1 MKKLISLAVVLAVIL
16 SLGGCGK
23 KNDINTPSD
32 PTPTSVATDAA
43 TDEPTQTPEPEKT
56 KAPAPTP
63 DPRDDEDVIRA
74 EIAKMLDDAEELIK
88 EGLLDDAQMV
98 IRDIKTREL
107 NEAETKRL
115 NELQA
120 ELVKISD

>member
-16 SLGGCGK
+16 SFGGCGK
-23 KNDINTPSD
+23 KSNTDTLSD
-32 PTPTSVATDAA
+32 PTPTSVATE
-43 TDEPTQTPEPEKT
+43 TPTEEPTQTPEPEKT
-56 KAPAPTP
+56 KAPTPTP

-88 EGLLDDAQMV
+88 EGLLDDAGMV

>member
-23 KNDINTPSD
+23 KSDTDTPSD
-32 PTPTSVATDAA
+32 PTPTSVATDTA